1 MRRILWIVK
10 LVSLNV
16 GMPTEIEVDGRTV
29 LAGIFKQPVPS
40 RVPMRTLHL
49 EGDGQADLRAHG
61 GPFKAVYAYPSEH
74 YRFWTRELP
83 GTELPWGAFGE
94 NLTVTGCMEDAVY
107 IGDRFR
113 IGSAEV
119 VVTQPRMPCYKL
131 GIRLGRP
138 DIVDRFL
145 ASGRSGFYCAVAR
158 EGDVGAGDEIEVV
171 VRDPHRVSVADI
183 AGLFTLVD
191 VPYDPAELRARLRRA
206 VEVPALAEGLR
217 RRLKGRLA
225 EFGWDA

>member
-1 MRRILWIVK
+1 MK

-16 GMPTEIEVDGRTV
+16 GMPTAIELDDRTV
-29 LAGIFKQPVPS
+29 VTGIFKEPARG
-40 RVPMRTLHL
+40 RVRMRTLNL
-49 EGDGQADLRAHG
+49 DGDGQADLRAHG
-61 GPFKAVYAYPSEH
+61 GASKAVYAYPSEH
-74 YRFWTRELP
+74 YAFWTRELP
-83 GTELPWGAFGE
+83 GTDLPWGAFGE
-94 NLTVTGCMEDAVY
+94 NLTVAGCMEDAVH

-145 ASGRSGFYCAVAR
+145 ASGRSGFYCRVAR

-171 VRDPHRVSVADI
+171 ARDPHRVSVAEI
-183 AGLFTLVD
+183 ARFFTPGD
-191 VPYDPAELRARLRRA
+191 DARDSRATVHVLRRA
-206 VEVPALAEGLR
+206 LEVPALADGVRRHLR
-217 RRLKGRLA
+217 ARLA
-225 EFGWDA
+225 KLAAGA